1 MTEKR
6 LKELKKLG
14 KYSGKFSAL
23 NHFFG
28 YEGRCA
34 FPSNFDANY
43 CYSLGYI
50 ATLLISAGLTGYM
63 SSIMDLEKPVKEW
76 IPGGVPI
83 SMLMNMEQRKG
94 KMKPVIKKALVE
106 LDGAPFKALK
116 AKRAEWA
123 VKTSF
128 IYPGAV
134 QYFGPDEV
142 CNQPSETL
150 KLEKGV

>member
-1 MTEKR
+1 
-6 LKELKKLG
+6 
-14 KYSGKFSAL
+14 
-23 NHFFG
+23 
-28 YEGRCA
+28 
-34 FPSNFDANY
+34 
-43 CYSLGYI
+43 
-50 ATLLISAGLTGYM
+50 M
-63 SSIMDLEKPVKEW
+63 SSIMDLDKPVKEW

-106 LDGAPFKALK
+106 LDGAPFKAFK
-116 AKRAEWA
+116 AKRAEWS

-128 IYPGAV
+128 IYPGAI

-142 CNQPSETL
+142 CNKPTETL